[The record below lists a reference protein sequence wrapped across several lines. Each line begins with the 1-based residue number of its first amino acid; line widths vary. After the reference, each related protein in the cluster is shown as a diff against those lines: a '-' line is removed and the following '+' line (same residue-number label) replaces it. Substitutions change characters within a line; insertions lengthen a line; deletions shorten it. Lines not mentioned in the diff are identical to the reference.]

1 MTDGGTGAPAIR
13 ILPAEARDLREILEL
28 QYLAYQSEAKLLN
41 NPAIPPLRETL
52 SEMERQHEAGLILK
66 AVDAAGVIVGS
77 VRGRA
82 DDGTLHVGKLM
93 VRPDLQGR
101 GIGRRLLAEIEARLP
116 LPRCELFTSD
126 KSAGNLSLYEA
137 LGYRRFREEEVA
149 SGLRLVYLEKHR
161 TGEEG

>member
-1 MTDGGTGAPAIR
+1 MTDESADASAIR
-13 ILPAEARDLREILEL
+13 ILPAEAGDLRAILEL

-52 SEMERQHEAGLILK
+52 PELEWQHGVGLILK
-66 AVDAAGVIVGS
+66 AVDTAGAIVGS
-77 VRGRA
+77 VRGRTA
-82 DDGTLHVGKLM
+82 DGTLHVGKLM

-116 LPRCELFTSD
+116 TPRCELFTSD

-137 LGYRRFREEEVA
+137 LGYRRFREEA
-149 SGLRLVYLEKHR
+149 AAPGLRLVYLEKHR
-161 TGEEG
+161 TGEGG